1 MIFKLKRPCVSC
13 PFRKGQGEA
22 FRLRPERLQGIVD
35 AVAFTCLD
43 TIDYDYLNDPVRKQG
58 EHPQQCAGLM
68 AMLYRDGKANQMMQ
82 IAERLGHLDPAELDP
97 DHEAYGSL
105 EEAIREHR
113 GVGT

>member
-1 MIFKLKRPCVSC
+1 
-13 PFRKGQGEA
+13 
-22 FRLRPERLQGIVD
+22 
-35 AVAFTCLD
+35 
-43 TIDYDYLNDPVRKQG
+43 
-58 EHPQQCAGLM
+58 
-68 AMLYRDGKANQMMQ
+68 MQ